1 MAKWKTYP
9 KSAKMYRDAKRVFAM
24 GVGSQVQSFALPH
37 PLYITR
43 AKGSKVY
50 DEDGNE
56 FIDYLLNYGPNIL
69 GHAPAKLG
77 RALKAQIDRG
87 YGFGEPHHLQ
97 VELAKKLKKIVPC
110 YDVVNFNNTGT
121 EAVQAVLRL
130 ARGFTKKTKFIKFE
144 GHYHGW
150 LDSVFVS
157 FHPDVNEDMGTRKNP
172 KTIRHGYT
180 WGQPASIL
188 DDVIALPWN
197 DLAIVEKTL
206 KKQHKQ
212 IAAILTEPIM
222 SNCGVI
228 MPRPGYLEG
237 LRKLATKYGVL
248 LIFDE
253 VITGQRVHLGGAQKL
268 LGVTPDISLG
278 SKALGGGIGILAYG
292 ARKEIMDVV
301 SERKAVHAGT
311 FNGNPIGCTAALTVL
326 DELSKNNAAAVRKIN
341 RLGDILKKEI
351 GKSAKKHG
359 ITVRIQGP
367 GAAFCVS
374 FKEGEI
380 WDMRDAFKQENDRY
394 LVFRQLLL
402 DRGIHIFPTE
412 KGLWYTSA
420 AHTERDI
427 RKTAKKVDEV
437 FAIMK
442 TM

>member
-1 MAKWKTYP
+1 MWKEYPTSHELYEEAKK
-9 KSAKMYRDAKRVFAM
+9 VFAM
-24 GVGSQVQSFALPH
+24 GVGSQVQSFAQPH
-37 PLYITR
+37 PLYMAR
-43 AKGSKVY
+43 GKGSRLY

-69 GHAPAKLG
+69 GHSPDVLNDAI
-77 RALKAQIDRG
+77 KAQVDRG
-87 YGFGEPHHLQ
+87 YAFGEPHRLQ
-97 VELAKKLKKIVPC
+97 VALAEKLVEVVPC
-110 YDVVNFNNTGT
+110 YEVVNFNNTGT

-150 LDSVFVS
+150 LDNVFVS
-157 FHPDVNEDMGTRKNP
+157 FHPDAGEDMGTRENP

-180 WGQPASIL
+180 WGQPSSIL
-188 DDVIALPWN
+188 EDVVALPWN

-206 KKQHKQ
+206 KEDKD

-228 MPRPGYLEG
+228 MPKPGYLEG
-237 LRKLATKYGVL
+237 LRKLADQYGCV

-253 VITGQRVHLGGAQKL
+253 VITGQRVALGGAQEL
-268 LGVTPDISLG
+268 SGVTPDISLG

-311 FNGNPIGCTAALTVL
+311 FNGNAIACTAALTVL
-326 DELSKNNAAAVRKIN
+326 EELGKDNAAAVKKIN
-341 RLGDILKKEI
+341 RLGDTLKDEI
-351 GKSAKKHG
+351 GKSARKHG

-380 WDMRDAFKQENDRY
+380 WDMRDAFQQENDRY
-394 LVFRQLLL
+394 FTFRRLLL

-412 KGLWYTSA
+412 KGLWYLSN
-420 AHTERDI
+420 AHTEKDI
-427 RKTAKKVDEV
+427 ETTARVVDDV
-437 FAIMK
+437 FATMK
-442 TM
+442 DM